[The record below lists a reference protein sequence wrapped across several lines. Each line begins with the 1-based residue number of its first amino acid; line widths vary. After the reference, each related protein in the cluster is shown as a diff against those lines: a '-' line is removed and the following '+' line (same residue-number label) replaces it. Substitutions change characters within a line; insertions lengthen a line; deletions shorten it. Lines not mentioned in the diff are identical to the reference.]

1 MKVAVKRFPHST
13 RSGRSRNRT
22 AMTPRC
28 RLQIMNELMIEDRE
42 DLQRFR
48 VWLGQ
53 HPVPRLVDWLVEA
66 GFARRPLLIALNAE
80 RWRV

>member
-1 MKVAVKRFPHST
+1 
-13 RSGRSRNRT
+13 
-22 AMTPRC
+22 
-28 RLQIMNELMIEDRE
+28 MIEDRE